1 MKTIQITMDEDLL
14 MKVDQTTKKIK
25 MTRSAFI
32 REALISS
39 LEKLRSQELEE
50 KQREGYRKH
59 PVKKG
64 EFDIWEKEQVWS

>member
-1 MKTIQITMDEDLL
+1 MDEDLL

>member
-14 MKVDQTTKKIK
+14 KKVDQTTKKIK

-32 REALISS
+32 REALLLS
-39 LEKLRSQELEE
+39 LQRLRARELEE
-50 KQREGYRKH
+50 KHREGYRKH

-64 EFDIWEKEQVWS
+64 EFDIWEKEQIWS